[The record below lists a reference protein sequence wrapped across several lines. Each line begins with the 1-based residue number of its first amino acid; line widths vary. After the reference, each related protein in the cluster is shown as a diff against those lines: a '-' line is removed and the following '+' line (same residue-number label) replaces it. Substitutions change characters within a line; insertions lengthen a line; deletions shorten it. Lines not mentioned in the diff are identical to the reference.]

1 MGGEK
6 KYVFVSPAETIQGRI
21 QYSINSHVYA
31 CSLPTRL
38 LHSQGKRH
46 FHCEKYSRKKAKS
59 MSTLVL
65 VIDDSL
71 VVRKI
76 LEICLSRA
84 GYEVKSFPGSV
95 EVFRWLATPEA
106 RIPSLVIV
114 DLCLPVIDGYDI
126 IPRLK
131 TKPAFAHTV
140 FVMISQREGV
150 LDRLKARLAGAKDYL
165 TKPLKTQ
172 DLLAVVQSSIG
183 LPAASQEE
191 TYRLPGVSKGGLIA
205 AGHQYPTHKHLY
217 H

>member
-38 LHSQGKRH
+38 LHSQGKWH

-95 EVFRWLATPEA
+95 EVF
-106 RIPSLVIV
+106 PSLVIV

-126 IPRLK
+126 IRRLK

-205 AGHQYPTHKHLY
+205 AG
-217 H
+217 